1 MHRPSVLSRFASRS
15 LWLLRARLGWG
26 GQKKVLM
33 RGGRADSGTGTPMRL
48 AQTGLTAWGTILRAN
63 PGVPPFLLSRLFGL
77 ERSWNKSCELLPVG
91 PASWSC
97 NLILGTP
104 DVSIYSSGERTRER
118 VGARGVLPERSWGPA
133 SCSGVG
139 CPGGTQQEGCHA
151 SVTRGQWIMRLAP
164 CLRSRCLPHA
174 YGSCDTSALL
184 FKWGEHPNANNN
196 HTADSARGLPECRE
210 VGSGMWILDSPG
222 SSPGS
227 TEHPLGDM
235 GWFLCPSFPVYK
247 MGMIKAPAHR
257 ADLSIQHV
265 ACHPE

>member
-139 CPGGTQQEGCHA
+139 CPGRDAAGGMSRRHDTGAVDHEA
-151 SVTRGQWIMRLAP
+151 ST
-164 CLRSRCLPHA
+164 LPPLPLSS
-174 YGSCDTSALL
+174 SCVWVL
-184 FKWGEHPNANNN
+184 
-196 HTADSARGLPECRE
+196 
-210 VGSGMWILDSPG
+210 
-222 SSPGS
+222 
-227 TEHPLGDM
+227 
-235 GWFLCPSFPVYK
+235 
-247 MGMIKAPAHR
+247 
-257 ADLSIQHV
+257 
-265 ACHPE
+265 